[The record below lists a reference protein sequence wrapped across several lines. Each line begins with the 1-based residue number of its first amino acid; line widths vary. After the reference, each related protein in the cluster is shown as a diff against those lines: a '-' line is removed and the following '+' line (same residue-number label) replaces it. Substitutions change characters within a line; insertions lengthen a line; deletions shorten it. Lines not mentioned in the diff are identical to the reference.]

1 MSPVS
6 PSIRW
11 TTLFLAL
18 TACSAGQ
25 APTMTAADSAAVDRL
40 YVSFR
45 EAYAALDADRVAGL
59 YAEDALY
66 APSGAP
72 GFERGRGYIRENF
85 RGFFNAVRADSATL
99 DLRFRFERRFRSA
112 TLASDAGYYRLS
124 LRRGD
129 STGRATAGKFVTIA
143 RRDSTGQWRFSLDMY
158 SDAALDAFEAAPDY
172 EP

>member
-1 MSPVS
+1 MTRVS
-6 PSIRW
+6 PSKLR
-11 TTLFLAL
+11 TTLLLAL
-18 TACSAGQ
+18 ISCSPGQ
-25 APTMTAADSAAVDRL
+25 APSMTAADSAALDRL
-40 YVSFR
+40 YRSFR
-45 EAYAALDADRVAGL
+45 EAYAALDADKVAGL

-72 GFERGRGYIRENF
+72 GFQRGRGYIEENF

-124 LRRGD
+124 PRWGD
-129 STGRATAGKFVTIA
+129 STGRAAAGKFVTIA
-143 RRDSTGQWRFSLDMY
+143 QRDSTGQWRFIVDMY
-158 SDAALDAFEAAPDY
+158 SDASLDAFEAAPAY